1 MADPAHDLP
10 SVSNSESRSIGYFAS
25 GGSALWRRLGRIS
38 AAAAARPPKWPAFRN
53 FIIPG
58 TARSRPISPCP
69 PGVGEGSS
77 KILPIPRHFH
87 ICARNPVI
95 GLFLPNRDPP
105 ADPRGN
111 RPQFR
116 DIPRTA
122 IIGDDVSLTPRFI
135 AAQVSRESEIL
146 FAEIRG

>member
-1 MADPAHDLP
+1 LHPEDPLFGGVLAGYLP
-10 SVSNSESRSIGYFAS
+10 QPP
-25 GGSALWRRLGRIS
+25 LGRRNGRRSGIS
-38 AAAAARPPKWPAFRN
+38 LSPGPLVRARYLHVRLA
-53 FIIPG
+53 
-58 TARSRPISPCP
+58 
-69 PGVGEGSS
+69 GEGSS

-95 GLFLPNRDPP
+95 GLFPPNRDPP

-135 AAQVSRESEIL
+135 AAQVSRYRESEMLGGIL